1 MSGLQKNAKVF
12 FSRCLLSILRFILS
26 SRHEKRCRMLEIIFC
41 LFQCSRNRL
50 ALETYGEV
58 HDLDKLWPATICRLT
73 CISAHGLIFLHF
85 IMFKAASPAYFS
97 PKFGRNVWKDS
108 DCHLSLLDMSMQ
120 WLLEIKDWKTSHC
133 ALKYQ
138 RQILHCVV
146 DLCNMNLQLHC
157 STAEILYI
165 RGPKGSTDQALFC

>member
-1 MSGLQKNAKVF
+1 
-12 FSRCLLSILRFILS
+12 
-26 SRHEKRCRMLEIIFC
+26 MLGRIFC
-41 LFQCSRNRL
+41 LFQCSRNIRWSGWFGQVVTRDNMQANL
-50 ALETYGEV
+50 Y
-58 HDLDKLWPATICRLT
+58 
-73 CISAHGLIFLHF
+73 ISSWFDFFLHF
-85 IMFKAASPAYFS
+85 IMFKAASPAYFG

-120 WLLEIKDWKTSHC
+120 WLLEIKNWKTSHC

-138 RQILHCVV
+138 RQILHYVV

-165 RGPKGSTDQALFC
+165 RGPEGSTDQAYSFSILLKKGPNFVGSAVIVGNDYEKTRP